1 MVTAQGVHIDS
12 ETYALVLG
20 SLARHGYFHR
30 NAESIADL
38 NAQGFSE
45 HATGQKLLDE
55 IMTTMANDIAEISE
69 EAAEIIFN
77 GFHAGFGL
85 SANNV
90 TGSISIRGS
99 LRGVPV
105 CSNDREDL
113 KEKGVSV
120 GRVTV
125 DSSSAICPSTGA
137 QLRQLTLDQ
146 RQRQHVHDTLLKMSV
161 TQQMDFSARNKNRTK
176 YNPGKTAGRELQNF
190 ADWLR

>member
-77 GFHAGFGL
+77 GFH
-85 SANNV
+85 
-90 TGSISIRGS
+90 ISGNLHFLTPNFNAS
-99 LRGVPV
+99 
-105 CSNDREDL
+105 
-113 KEKGVSV
+113 
-120 GRVTV
+120 
-125 DSSSAICPSTGA
+125 
-137 QLRQLTLDQ
+137 QL
-146 RQRQHVHDTLLKMSV
+146 
-161 TQQMDFSARNKNRTK
+161 
-176 YNPGKTAGRELQNF
+176 NF
-190 ADWLR
+190 H